1 MTTDDIENYFG
12 SIEKVAAFFGI
23 TTEAVYQWRNRPGQL
38 IPKGRAAEAAYR
50 TCGGCLLFAGISA
63 LMITM
68 SLRYRNCAGGWFVMN

>member
-1 MTTDDIENYFG
+1 MTTDDIESYFG

-50 TCGGCLLFAGISA
+50 TCGRL
-63 LMITM
+63 
-68 SLRYRNCAGGWFVMN
+68 